1 LLEDLQSLRE
11 GRIENAWIIDVTFYP
26 DMERKELEKK
36 YLEFNIVGEDV
47 QPVIRIYGIVDGKE
61 EHIYTLVFKN
71 RDLMLHVYISIL
83 LTLES
88 RRRIQTLRELFEK
101 TLIPIIVGIDTSSSK
116 LTPNILKRALEEV
129 NGWIRRE
136 GFEDMDLDIV
146 RVNNIIEDVN
156 AKIDALI
163 FKLYGLNEDEV
174 EIVLNFLKT
183 RSNYRQKI
191 LAFFKSG

>member
-1 LLEDLQSLRE
+1 L
-11 GRIENAWIIDVTFYP
+11 
-26 DMERKELEKK
+26 K
-36 YLEFNIVGEDV
+36 
-47 QPVIRIYGIVDGKE
+47 
-61 EHIYTLVFKN
+61 
-71 RDLMLHVYISIL
+71 
-83 LTLES
+83 
-88 RRRIQTLRELFEK
+88 K